1 MHWTLHLEFET
12 PIKYHEKYMV
22 HLLLIYS
29 MSECIPGRE
38 ANLFKGTKSI
48 QQPVLYREFYAP
60 ATLILSTPYFI

>member
-29 MSECIPGRE
+29 MIECIE
-38 ANLFKGTKSI
+38 KQTLKGTKSI
-48 QQPVLYREFYAP
+48 QQQVL
-60 ATLILSTPYFI
+60 